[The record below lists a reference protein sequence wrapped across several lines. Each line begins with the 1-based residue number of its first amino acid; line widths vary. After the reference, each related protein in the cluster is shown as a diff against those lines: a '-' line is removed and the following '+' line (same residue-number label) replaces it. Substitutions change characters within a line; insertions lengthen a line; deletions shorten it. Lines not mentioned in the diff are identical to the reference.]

1 VFSGHVIRSAALWAA
16 LVLPSCARDW
26 VFVTTNWN
34 AGNEQVF
41 AIDPETGQTRCLWT
55 GGAELDAVASP
66 DSARLYVTYIGDHGY
81 ELAVIDTRTNA
92 VLGTVETPQLIRWIF
107 PSTSGMEIS
116 SDGRWL
122 YLLKANYSLGASAYS
137 VLTFD
142 TLKLRF
148 TPEEQSMPD
157 CPRPHV
163 VPIPGG
169 SKFYVVCDGVAGV
182 HDPAFVLRFPRVQ
195 NFALGRGGNGHTI
208 YMAGFDGQVDELDV
222 ATHRIIRA
230 SADTHLGSRRIMPS
244 SETVSADGRLWYLP
258 VKIPNNGEQDIEQ
271 ILTFD
276 THAMQMTN
284 VITPPGPFWGLALS
298 SNGRWLYASQ
308 PELNSILVIDT
319 ETRRTTRTLA
329 VAGRP
334 AIVFVGPTPMAE

>member
-1 VFSGHVIRSAALWAA
+1 
-16 LVLPSCARDW
+16 
-26 VFVTTNWN
+26 VFVTTNW
-34 AGNEQVF
+34 GTVNEQVF
-41 AIDPETGQTRCLWT
+41 AIDPENGQTRYLWT

-81 ELAVIDTRTNA
+81 ELAVVETGTGAII
-92 VLGTVETPQLIRWIF
+92 GTVETPQLIRWIF
-107 PSTSGMEIS
+107 PSHPGMAIS

-122 YLLKANYSLGASAYS
+122 YLLKTNYSAGPSAYS

-142 TLKLRF
+142 TVNLRF
-148 TPEEQSMPD
+148 TPEEQLMPD

-163 VPIPGG
+163 VPVAGE
-169 SKFYVVCDGVAGV
+169 SKFYVVCDGSTSV
-182 HDPAFVLRFPRVQ
+182 HDPTFVLRCPRAQ
-195 NFALGRGGNGHTI
+195 NFALARAGNRRTV
-208 YMAGFDGQVDELDV
+208 YMAGFNGWVDEVDL
-222 ATHRIIRA
+222 ATHEIIRT
-230 SADTHLGSRRIMPS
+230 STQLRSRRIMPS
-244 SETVSADGRLWYLP
+244 SETLSVDGRLWYLP

-276 THAMQMTN
+276 THAMQMKN
-284 VITPPGPFWGLALS
+284 VITPTGPFWGLALS
-298 SNGRWLYASQ
+298 LDGRSLYASQ

-334 AIVFVGPTPMAE
+334 AIVFAGRAPVTD